1 MARVQGLRAVSFALM
16 LSWGNWGGAMGAIAQ
31 SSPPQDLVNEM
42 LPAQSTDAAPPPN
55 PDAAASPDRDPTLD
69 PNANPS
75 GRPPSDPNAIPP
87 GRSTLNTP
95 RFTCQWVDGQPTV
108 FYSPQSQPDRFYPW
122 AVPQA
127 MGGGWSP
134 ERRCQEIARRLE
146 SYRPQGLVDM
156 TTSVENGYDIVC
168 VTTEQV
174 PGCQIVFTVPPGQD
188 PLATRDRVFAN
199 LALADTE
206 QTTQG
211 VYTFAGS
218 GRGWLT
224 EIVDLVGGPSPRDRR
239 WSGRSRPTSGP
250 LYLRPFL
257 DPADGG
263 TGDYLAP

>member
-1 MARVQGLRAVSFALM
+1 MGMALVQPWRWVSLALVW
-16 LSWGNWGGAMGAIAQ
+16 SWGGFGGGLGAIAQ
-31 SSPPQDLVNEM
+31 SPPPQDLVNEM
-42 LPAQSTDAAPPPN
+42 LPAQSTDAAPPSNPN
-55 PDAAASPDRDPTLD
+55 AAASPDRDPTAD
-69 PNANPS
+69 PTT
-75 GRPPSDPNAIPP
+75 DPTADPTAIPP
-87 GRSTLNTP
+87 GRSTSNAP

-122 AVPQA
+122 ATPQA

-134 ERRCQEIARRLE
+134 DRRCQEIARRLE
-146 SYRPQGLVDM
+146 TYRPQGLVDM

-199 LALADTE
+199 LSLADTG
-206 QTTQG
+206 QITQG

-224 EIVDLVGGPSPRDRR
+224 EMIDWVGGARRSDRR
-239 WSGRSRPTSGP
+239 WSGRSRSTASS

-257 DPADGG
+257 DPVDGG